1 MSKLITNYKNFDYKN
16 EFIPTSYIFN
26 LNTGS
31 IKNNVGVGVF
41 QPTNII
47 DISKETQFKGNITM
61 NGNIY
66 LKKNTSN
73 LNEGFIKVLF
83 YNKLLKSVDVGTLQ
97 YSAPYKSNIGFTK
110 TTDSLT
116 LEPLDNKT
124 NTSIFHTFKFNS
136 SSSSLEYNNIKKT
149 LTFDLIS
156 NSKLLINHISI
167 HKNTDKTPYTTN
179 IDFNT
184 VKSNSFTNIP
194 VTNNSTGFYTINN
207 SYTLDT
213 NIFSQPI

>member
-1 MSKLITNYKNFDYKN
+1 MSQLITNYKNFDYKN

-26 LNTGS
+26 VNTES

-41 QPTNII
+41 QPKNII

-73 LNEGFIKVLF
+73 LNDGFIKVLF
-83 YNKLLKSVDVGTLQ
+83 YNKLSKSIDVGTLQ

-110 TTDSLT
+110 TTNSLT

-124 NTSIFHTFKFNS
+124 NTSIFHTYKFNT

-156 NSKLLINHISI
+156 NSKLKKL
-167 HKNTDKTPYTTN
+167 DDY
-179 IDFNT
+179 
-184 VKSNSFTNIP
+184 
-194 VTNNSTGFYTINN
+194 N
-207 SYTLDT
+207 SYGLKAEYQT
-213 NIFSQPI
+213 NKIKRKTKDVLLRIKNLKRYGKKNSY